1 MGGPMLKKVLFK
13 SIFSGVVFLTLSCT
27 KSGFIDPYPPPPVTY
42 ISHQYKDKLTTAQII
57 NRISTYIPNAGSLFQ
72 PKYDVSVY
80 RVFYKTHDYENK
92 EITASGLIYIPEL
105 NYYFLP
111 VISYQHGTAIRKSE
125 VSSMTGDLDYYVP
138 FLFAGETGAII
149 CETDGIGLGFSEG
162 VQHYFE
168 PTDEANAVVDLLRSV
183 ERLLQKTFRNINL
196 SRELFLMGY
205 SQGGHATLAAQRLL
219 ETNYPYE
226 FILKASAPMAGF
238 FSFEKSTQFNVLKA
252 PVAYPVSGI
261 YPFLLHSINT
271 TQMVYP
277 AFDSIFIPPYDSLVK
292 VVFDG
297 EHDASF
303 INAQF
308 PDTIYNALQPSF
320 INALENQPNTPFLEA
335 AKKYDII
342 NDWIPKTPTRFY
354 HSEGDEIA
362 FYNNSEIA
370 FQTFKT
376 KGGNVQLYSLGNLNH
391 LDANIAAIQ
400 QVRSWFYPLVKI
412 TGY

>member
-1 MGGPMLKKVLFK
+1 MFKKLLSRFYFI
-13 SIFSGVVFLTLSCT
+13 SIVSQFISCT
-27 KSGFIDPYPPPPVTY
+27 KNDFVDPYPLPPVTY
-42 ISHQYKDKLTTAQII
+42 VSHQYKDKLTATQII
-57 NRISTYIPNAGSLFQ
+57 NRISAYIPNADSLFQ
-72 PKYDVSVY
+72 SKYDVSVY

-92 EITASGLIYIPEL
+92 EIIASGLIYIPEL

-138 FLFAGETGAII
+138 FLFACETGAII

-162 VQHYFE
+162 LQHYFE
-168 PTDEANAVVDLLRSV
+168 PTEEANAVVDLLRSV
-183 ERLLQKTFRNINL
+183 DRLLQKTFRNINL
-196 SRELFLMGY
+196 SHELFLMGY
-205 SQGGHATLAAQRLL
+205 SQGGHATLAAQRHL
-219 ETNYPYE
+219 ETKYPYE
-226 FILKASAPMAGF
+226 FVLKASAPMAGF
-238 FSFEKSTQFNVLKA
+238 FSFEKSTQFNVLKT
-252 PVAYPVSGI
+252 PGAYPVSGI
-261 YPFLLHSINT
+261 YPFLLYSINT
-271 TQMVYP
+271 TQKVYP
-277 AFDSIFIPPYDSLVK
+277 AFDSIFIPPFDSLVNE
-292 VVFDG
+292 VFDG
-297 EHDASF
+297 EHDASY
-303 INAQF
+303 INSQF

-320 INALENQPNTPFLEA
+320 INALKNHPSMPFLQA

-376 KGGNVQLYSLGNLNH
+376 KGGNVQLHSLGNLNH

-400 QVRSWFYPLVKI
+400 QVRNWFYPLIKI
-412 TGY
+412 TAY